1 MLRMEKKDFDDL
13 KATGKL
19 PSPSGVALRIMEL
32 CRQDDVSLDQIG
44 RVVQA
49 DPALAGRLIKF
60 ANSAMAGP
68 RRPVA
73 AVNDAIRLLGVKTVR
88 QLALGFSIMGQHRGG
103 ACASFDY
110 GQFWATSLAAGIA
123 ANALCVRTRT
133 APPDEAF
140 CCGLLCNIGSLAL
153 ATLYPEA
160 YGGVL
165 AKTYPTPEAQV
176 VREQEVLH
184 TDHRE
189 LTAALL
195 EEWMMPRVFVGAV
208 ANHENPSEASFPEG
222 SRDAI
227 LCQLLHL
234 AAKIGRYCSGDDALR
249 KSMLPDMIFD
259 GAKIGLDSEA
269 LALIADQIGADWR
282 EWGSMLEVTTQEVPA
297 FNALLQAAQK
307 AASAPAPMTGAP
319 VGNADAKPT
328 AKVIPISAAVE
339 NAIRILVVDDDPTIL
354 TLLVRVLAEQG
365 HRVSAARNGQEAL
378 RTALKEQSQMII
390 CDWMM
395 PEMDGLSLCR
405 TLRDTEEG
413 RQIYFLLLT
422 AREEEDSLV
431 EAFEAGVDDYVTKP
445 VQSRVLLA
453 RLRAGQR
460 VIRLQQE
467 SERDSQSLRRFATEL
482 AVANRRLRQ
491 AALTDPLTGLPNR
504 RYAMER
510 LEQEWSAS
518 SRNQRTFSVMMVDVD
533 RFKSVNDLHGH
544 DVGDQVLRQVALSL
558 RKAARSEDVICRL
571 GGEEF
576 LVISPDTP
584 LAPATR
590 LAERLRQAVCGS
602 PVSLGAIHHPL
613 SVSLGVAERGP
624 MMVKFDEV
632 LKAADEVLYHAKRLG
647 GNRVQAAGQ
656 AGGTIVGVAPAGTG
670 TAKPS

>member
-1 MLRMEKKDFDDL
+1 MDKKEFDEL
-13 KATGKL
+13 KTTGKL

-32 CRQDDVSLDQIG
+32 CRQDDVTLDQIG

-60 ANSAMAGP
+60 ANSAFAGP
-68 RRPVA
+68 RRPTA
-73 AVNDAIRLLGVKTVR
+73 AVGDAIRLLGIKTVR

-103 ACASFDY
+103 ACSAFDY
-110 GQFWATSLAAGIA
+110 GAFWSASLATAIA
-123 ANALCVRTRT
+123 ANVLCQRTRT

-140 CCGLLCNIGSLAL
+140 CCGLLSNVGSLAL

-160 YGGVL
+160 FAGIL
-165 AKTYPTPEAQV
+165 IQNFPSPEARLQ
-176 VREQEVLH
+176 REREVLG

-195 EEWMMPRVFVGAV
+195 EEWMLPRVFVGTV
-208 ANHENPSEASFPEG
+208 THHESPAESQYPEG
-222 SRDAI
+222 SRESI
-227 LCQLLHL
+227 LCNLLHL
-234 AAKIGRYCSGDDALR
+234 AAKIGRYCASDNALR
-249 KSMLPDMIFD
+249 KTLLSDMIFD
-259 GAKIGLDSEA
+259 AARIGLDAEA
-269 LALIADQIGADWR
+269 LALLTDQIAADWK
-282 EWGSMLEVTTQEVPA
+282 EWGAMLEVATQDIPA
-297 FNALLQAAQK
+297 FNALLQAAQN
-307 AASAPAPMTGAP
+307 AVSSGRPIEEALARSDDTLPTSA
-319 VGNADAKPT
+319 KI
-328 AKVIPISAAVE
+328 IPISAAVE

-354 TLLVRVLAEQG
+354 TMVVRILAAEG

-378 RTALKEQSQMII
+378 RIALREQSQLII

-395 PEMDGLSLCR
+395 PEMDGLQLCR

-445 VQSRVLLA
+445 VQARVLLA

-533 RFKSVNDLHGH
+533 RFKAVNDSHGH

-576 LVISPDTP
+576 LVISPDTA

-590 LAERLRQAVCGS
+590 LAERLRQAVCGT
-602 PVSLGAIHHPL
+602 PAGLGAITHPL
-613 SVSLGVAERGP
+613 SISVGVAERGP
-624 MMVKFDEV
+624 VMVKYDEL
-632 LKAADEVLYHAKRLG
+632 LKAADEVLFHAKRLG

-656 AGGTIVGVAPAGTG
+656 ATLTVAGAASLPTGG
-670 TAKPS
+670 KPG